1 MVWQPARL
9 TRAQLEERRLAAAR
23 LLRAGALAPAE
34 IARQMGVSRAAVTQ
48 WKQRLDRDGLSA
60 LRQRRSSGR
69 PARLSEAQWDELL
82 TLLQQGAVAAGFE
95 TERWTLRRIGRVIA
109 RTFGV
114 RYHFRSLGCAL
125 HARGWSPQR
134 PRPQARERDEALIA
148 AWLRRDWPRIKR
160 GLGAQG
166 GRWPSWMRSATR
178 FGPPSARLGR
188 PQASRRCCD
197 G

>member
-9 TRAQLEERRLAAAR
+9 TRGQMEERRLAAAR
-23 LLRAGALAPAE
+23 LLRAGQFAQAE
-34 IARQMGVSRAAVTQ
+34 LARQVGVSRAAVTQ
-48 WKQRLDRDGLSA
+48 WKQRLDQAGLGG
-60 LRQRRSSGR
+60 LQQRRAPGR
-69 PARLSEAQWDELL
+69 AARLTEAQWDQLL
-82 TLLQQGAVAAGFE
+82 SVLQQGAVAAGFE
-95 TERWTLRRIGRVIA
+95 TERWTLRRIARVIE

-114 RYHFRSLGCAL
+114 RYHFRSLGRAL

-160 GLGAQG
+160 GLVAQG

-178 FGPPSARLGR
+178 FGPPSARPGR
-188 PQASRRCCD
+188 PRAGRPSCD

>member
-114 RYHFRSLGCAL
+114 RYHFRSLGRAL
-125 HARGWSPQR
+125 RARGWSPQR
-134 PRPQARERDEALIA
+134 PIPQARERDEALVA
-148 AWLRRDWPRIKR
+148 AWLKRDWPRIKR
-160 GLGAQG
+160 GLAAQG
-166 GRWPSWMRSATR
+166 ARLPSWTRRVTR
-178 FGPPSARLGR
+178 FGPPSAPLGRRLGAR
-188 PQASRRCCD
+188 PSC
-197 G
+197 GG

>member
-9 TRAQLEERRLAAAR
+9 TRAQMEERRLAAAR
-23 LLRAGALAPAE
+23 LLRAGELAQAE

-69 PARLSEAQWDELL
+69 TARLSEAQWDQLV

-114 RYHFRSLGCAL
+114 RYHFRSLGRAL